1 MNSVPKLLINGA
13 GGWLGT
19 STVKYFLDSPLYKE
33 YELIL
38 LTSDGRNLIFNNEN
52 FKTSRIMDFEVQ
64 SISNVI
70 GIVNLAFLT
79 KDKVNRIPLDSYV
92 STNESLMVKFTE
104 FMVNLQPKWITTV
117 SSGAA
122 AMFSSTLE
130 DDPYG
135 FLKLQE
141 ESLVAKLSSEL
152 GSDYSIG
159 RLWGAMGIDMPINRN
174 YAISDF
180 ICQAIENSSIEI
192 KASHSVYRQYCDSRT
207 FMETSIRAA
216 EIGFNGS
223 FDSGGFVTEIGA
235 LAEMVAAQL
244 GVEEV
249 LRKTGNSN
257 EIDEYLPKQNNYSE
271 LQRRLVITAES
282 ELENLIEQTIF
293 SHKLQLSH

>member
-1 MNSVPKLLINGA
+1 
-13 GGWLGT
+13 
-19 STVKYFLDSPLYKE
+19 
-33 YELIL
+33 
-38 LTSDGRNLIFNNEN
+38 
-52 FKTSRIMDFEVQ
+52 MDFEVQ

-79 KDKVNRIPLDSYV
+79 KDKVNKMPLDSYV

-104 FMVNLQPKWITTV
+104 FMVNLQPKWITAV

-122 AMFSSTLE
+122 AKFSSTLE
-130 DDPYG
+130 EDPYG

-180 ICQAIENSSIEI
+180 ICQAIEKSSVNVN
-192 KASHSVYRQYCDSRT
+192 ASHYVYRQYCDSRT

-216 EIGFNGS
+216 EIGFNDT
-223 FDSGGFVTEIGA
+223 FDSGGFITEIGA
-235 LAEMVAAQL
+235 LAEIVASKL
-244 GVEEV
+244 GVAEV
-249 LRKTGNSN
+249 LRKMVNPN
-257 EIDEYLPKQNNYSE
+257 VKDEYLPNINDYSE
-271 LQRRLVITAES
+271 LQHRLVINAES
-282 ELENLIEQTIF
+282 NLEKLIEQTIF
-293 SHKLQLSH
+293 GHKSQLSH